1 MGCAPSSQS
10 LQVSDNET
18 RLLQE
23 IDRLR
28 LEQQTQ
34 QFEISKLR
42 QENEKLR
49 EGQANS
55 AYDDVESGYE
65 MTEEDGGHEVLV
77 QEIEKLKLEQHERDR
92 VINDLRLDNEE
103 LNRKLYENGQQ
114 GEVFNFI
121 RGLSQVH

>member
-28 LEQQTQ
+28 FEQQTQ

-49 EGQANS
+49 EGQVNGAHDN
-55 AYDDVESGYE
+55 VEFGYE

-92 VINDLRLDNEE
+92 VINDLRLNNEQ
-103 LNRKLYENGQQ
+103 LNKKLYENEQQ
-114 GEVFNFI
+114 AQVFNFI
-121 RGLSQVH
+121 RSLSQVD

>member
-49 EGQANS
+49 EGQANG
-55 AYDDVESGYE
+55 AYDNVESGYE
-65 MTEEDGGHEVLV
+65 MTEDGGHEVLGE
-77 QEIEKLKLEQHERDR
+77 EIEKLKLEQHERDR

-103 LNRKLYENGQQ
+103 LNRKLFENGQQ